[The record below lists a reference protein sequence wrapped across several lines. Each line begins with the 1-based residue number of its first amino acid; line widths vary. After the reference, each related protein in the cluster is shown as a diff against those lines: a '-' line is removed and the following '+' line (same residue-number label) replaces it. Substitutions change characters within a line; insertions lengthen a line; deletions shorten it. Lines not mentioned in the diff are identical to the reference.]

1 MKEIG
6 GYFGLEQLI
15 NKPYYDNLVALN
27 TGRNALIYLIKAKR
41 ISKVYLPYYLC
52 NSVSDKL
59 SKNNISFEYYHIQK
73 DFLPLFEKGL
83 KNDEYLYIVNYYGQV
98 SDYIIKRLKD
108 KYKNIILDNA
118 HSFFQKPLPGIDTI
132 YTCRKYFGVTD
143 GAYLSTNSVLDFD
156 LEVDKSSSR
165 MKHVLG
171 RFEGQASDFYN
182 DFKRNDDSFK
192 ELPLKKMS
200 LVTRNILGAIDYG
213 KVLEY
218 RKRNFKYLHSRLK
231 HTNELDIEI
240 PNGPF
245 AYPYYCVNGIEIRKK
260 LAKNK
265 IYIPTLWPN
274 VLRECSGDSVEFDY
288 AANILPLPCDQRYG
302 LEDMEYLIKEL
313 MSCID

>member
-118 HSFFQKPLPGIDTI
+118 HSFFQKPWIG
-132 YTCRKYFGVTD
+132 YT
-143 GAYLSTNSVLDFD
+143 
-156 LEVDKSSSR
+156 
-165 MKHVLG
+165 
-171 RFEGQASDFYN
+171 
-182 DFKRNDDSFK
+182 
-192 ELPLKKMS
+192 
-200 LVTRNILGAIDYG
+200 
-213 KVLEY
+213 
-218 RKRNFKYLHSRLK
+218 
-231 HTNELDIEI
+231 
-240 PNGPF
+240 
-245 AYPYYCVNGIEIRKK
+245 
-260 LAKNK
+260 
-265 IYIPTLWPN
+265 
-274 VLRECSGDSVEFDY
+274 
-288 AANILPLPCDQRYG
+288 
-302 LEDMEYLIKEL
+302 
-313 MSCID
+313 